1 MMENEGATPVE
12 TNQVETTPAPE
23 ASPESSTPLAA
34 PAGESGVA
42 HETSEAQPVDQ
53 TQTQPQPAQ
62 AQPGEAREQ
71 THRPSRVD
79 RRNAKLANENRDLRE
94 RLARLEGRF
103 DSQQP
108 RSEPAQAQ
116 GDSDP
121 EPDPK
126 NYPQGEYDPKYLR
139 DAARWDYR
147 QEAKIQAAA
156 RERSESESK
165 SREEF
170 MAKAQRFHRTIEQAE
185 DSDFLEGGDFLKALD
200 KAGQRDLIDDITDS
214 DNPAALAQWLA
225 VPKQDAKQEAYRR
238 SVLELTGRKRVREL
252 SRIDDY
258 LTGYFKAQRNH
269 TTRPAQPAAA
279 PSSPSASTP
288 SSAPSTPKP
297 VPTPAPQANGRG
309 TGGAPGAGGDGYDQ
323 LFRK

>member
-12 TNQVETTPAPE
+12 TNVETTQTPE
-23 ASPESSTPLAA
+23 ASPESSPPPAA
-34 PAGESGVA
+34 PAEESGVA
-42 HETSEAQPVDQ
+42 HETSDAQPVDQ
-53 TQTQPQPAQ
+53 NQNQNQTQPAPQ

-79 RRNAKLANENRDLRE
+79 RRNAKLSNENRELRE
-94 RLARLEGRF
+94 RLARLEGRL

-116 GDSDP
+116 GDP

-147 QEAKIQAAA
+147 QEAKSQAAE

-170 MAKAQRFHRTIEQAE
+170 MANAQRFHNTIQQAE
-185 DSDFLEGGDFLKALD
+185 DSDFIEGGDLLMALD
-200 KAGQRDLIDDITDS
+200 KAGKRDLIDDITDS
-214 DNPAALAQWLA
+214 DNAAALAQWLA
-225 VPKQDAKQEAYRR
+225 VPKSEPKQEAYRR
-238 SVLELTGRKRVREL
+238 SVLGMTGRKRVREL

-258 LTGYFKAQRNH
+258 LTDYFKAQRNH
-269 TTRPAQPAAA
+269 TARPAQPAAA
-279 PSSPSASTP
+279 PSSPSAQST
-288 SSAPSTPKP
+288 PSTPKP
-297 VPTPAPQANGRG
+297 VPQPAPIANGKG
-309 TGGAPGAGGDGYDQ
+309 SGGVAPNGSARALDGLYD
-323 LFRK
+323 R